1 MSKSSRRGF
10 IKSAAAGSLVVMASR
25 KTAAKEFLLEMGNE
39 PQQTSPG
46 DKIRI
51 ATIGVGGQGSGDTR
65 TALQTGMAELVAVA
79 DIYDGRRE
87 RAQEV
92 WGKQIFTTRDYREV
106 LARSDVDAVIIGTP
120 DHWHAQISVDAMNA
134 GKDVYCEK
142 PVVQMLPDGHKVIE
156 AEKKTGKI
164 FQVGSQRVSSIVFAK
179 AKELLASGVIGQ
191 LNMVEAWINRRSNQA
206 AWQYSI
212 PPDARPDRIDW
223 DRFLGNAPKVPFEPV
238 RLFRWRNYRAYGTGI
253 GGDLFIHLFS
263 GLHFMVSSNGPS
275 RVLGTGG
282 LRFWKDGRDVPDILL
297 GISDYPETKA
307 HPGFNVSLR
316 VNFVDGSVDPSAF
329 EESGYRLVGSE
340 GVISLGSRGLTLT
353 RKQRSKEPG
362 FGIDTF
368 PKAVQDEFIKAYR
381 QQYPPAQPA
390 ISQSSDEVYSA
401 PAGYSDGLDH
411 FRNFFSAVRS
421 RKPVVED
428 ATFGVRAAGPALLT
442 NQSYYENRIMNWDPE
457 KMKLTDEGGRQ
468 VSR

>member
-1 MSKSSRRGF
+1 MSKSSRRNF
-10 IKSAAAGSLVVMASR
+10 IKGAAAGSFVVLASK
-25 KTAAKEFLLEMGNE
+25 KTAAKEFLLETNDE
-39 PQQTSPG
+39 PQASAPS
-46 DKIRI
+46 DKIRL
-51 ATIGVGGQGSGDTR
+51 ATIGIGGQGSSDTR

-92 WGKQIFTTRDYREV
+92 WGKQVFTTRDYREV
-106 LARSDVDAVIIGTP
+106 LARPDVDAVIIGTP
-120 DHWHAQISVDAMNA
+120 DHWHAQIAVDAMNA

-156 AEKKTGKI
+156 AEKKTGRI
-164 FQVGSQRVSSIVFAK
+164 FQVGSQRVSSIIFAK
-179 AKELLASGVIGQ
+179 AKDLIAAGAIGQ
-191 LNMVEAWINRRSNQA
+191 LNMVEAWINRRSNNA

-223 DRFLGNAPKVPFEPV
+223 DRFLGNAPKVPFEPI

-263 GLHFMVSSNGPS
+263 GLHFMVGSNGPS

-282 LRFWKDGRDVPDILL
+282 LRFWKDGRDVPDVLL
-297 GISDYPETKA
+297 GITDYPETKA

-316 VNFVDGSVDPSAF
+316 VNFVDGGVDPTVF
-329 EESGYRLVGSE
+329 DESGYRLVGSD
-340 GVISLGSRGLTLT
+340 GVISLGSRGLTLS

-362 FGIDTF
+362 YNIDTF
-368 PKAVQDEFIKAYR
+368 PKAVQDEFLKIYR
-381 QQYPPAQPA
+381 QQYPPSQPS
-390 ISQSSDEVYSA
+390 ISQSSDEIYSA
-401 PAGYSDGLDH
+401 PGGYSDHLDH
-411 FRNFFSAVRS
+411 FRNFFNAVRS

-457 KMKLTDEGGRQ
+457 KMKLTDDGGR
-468 VSR
+468 

>member
-1 MSKSSRRGF
+1 MSKSSRRNF
-10 IKSAAAGSLVVMASR
+10 MKSAAAGSLVVLASK
-25 KTAAKEFLLEMGNE
+25 KTAAKEFLLEASNE
-39 PQQTSPG
+39 PQTTAPS

-51 ATIGVGGQGSGDTR
+51 ATIGIGGQGSGDTR
-65 TALQTGMAELVAVA
+65 TALQTGVAELVAVA

-92 WGKQIFTTRDYREV
+92 WGKQVFTTRDYREV
-106 LARSDVDAVIIGTP
+106 LARNDVDAVIIATP
-120 DHWHAQISVDAMNA
+120 DHWHAQIAVDAMNA

-142 PVVQMLPDGHKVIE
+142 PVVQMLPDGHKVIA
-156 AEKKTGKI
+156 AEKKTGRI

-179 AKELLASGVIGQ
+179 AKELLAAGVIGQ

-263 GLHFMVSSNGPS
+263 GLHFMVGSIGPS

-297 GISDYPETKA
+297 GISDYPETQA

-316 VNFVDGSVDPSAF
+316 VNFVDGSVDPTAF

-353 RKQRSKEPG
+353 RKQRAKEPG

-381 QQYPPAQPA
+381 QQYPPVSPA

-457 KMKLTDEGGRQ
+457 KMKLTDEGRQ
-468 VSR
+468 VSSK